1 VSIAARK
8 ALNPDRL
15 NTLTRALHGYVERG
29 ELPGIL
35 SLIWHQGEV
44 RHTVLAGWR
53 DIESSTPID
62 QETIFRIASMTKPVT
77 SVAALILVE
86 EGKLRLDDPVGRW
99 LPELSEMKVIRLPG
113 ASVSDSRPATRSIL
127 VRDLLTHRAGFTLP
141 YLSSSPLDH
150 ALRQFNDGFFP
161 QGKSDD
167 WIRRLGGLPLLFDPG
182 SEWSYGFSM
191 DVLGV
196 LVERVLGRPFGSFL
210 SDRLF
215 QPLGMADTA
224 FSVPRSKLGRLASLY
239 ERGAE
244 DAAPYSLKLAD
255 GSVASRWGREPEF
268 ASGGA
273 GLVSTAGD
281 YLKFA
286 RMLMQRGK
294 FGNHNILS
302 AKSVELMTT
311 NHITRRQM
319 KNRYFGDTTQEGDA
333 FGLGL
338 DLVQDLAAQDRYSSF
353 GAFYMGGAYGTYCYI
368 SPSDDLIIITMTQ
381 LVSAHRFVKTNQDST
396 TLTYQALDN
405 ES

>member
-1 VSIAARK
+1 MSIAARK